1 MITHLSLLSVVT
13 HMSRHSWK
21 SAEILKM
28 NNVWYSAVFQN
39 LFYYLNFAHI
49 NMPPKK
55 VTCFW
60 NITRKCKRNKNCR
73 GEKKVMPNCFT
84 ILVSKFE
91 LVVNLF
97 QYKFY
102 LEKNLFIPTQISSY
116 WMFVWNTKLLATEIA
131 CMACSEPAEKSKK

>member
-1 MITHLSLLSVVT
+1 
-13 HMSRHSWK
+13 
-21 SAEILKM
+21 
-28 NNVWYSAVFQN
+28 
-39 LFYYLNFAHI
+39 
-49 NMPPKK
+49 
-55 VTCFW
+55 
-60 NITRKCKRNKNCR
+60 
-73 GEKKVMPNCFT
+73 MPNCFT

-116 WMFVWNTKLLATEIA
+116 WMFVWNTKLLATEIT